1 MLMRLLYIA
10 TLTIQGIRFGLVRTI
25 SCNALEI
32 EWFPGFE
39 PGATTEEVMPATW
52 RAIPKDIGEDE

>member
-10 TLTIQGIRFGLVRTI
+10 TLTIQGIPFGLVRTI
-25 SCNALEI
+25 NWVNLEV
-32 EWFPGFE
+32 EWLPGCE
-39 PGATTEEVMPATW
+39 PEATTEELVPDTW

>member
-10 TLTIQGIRFGLVRTI
+10 TLTIQGIPFGLVRTI
-25 SCNALEI
+25 NWNNLEL

-39 PGATTEEVMPATW
+39 PEAKTEEVMAATW